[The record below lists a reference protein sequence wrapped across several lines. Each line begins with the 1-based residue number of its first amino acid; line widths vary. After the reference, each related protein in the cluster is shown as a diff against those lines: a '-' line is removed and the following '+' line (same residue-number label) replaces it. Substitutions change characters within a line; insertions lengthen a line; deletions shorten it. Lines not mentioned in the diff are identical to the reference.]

1 MMGLD
6 EAFDAIAWRLARHAV
21 DVVRYQP
28 RQLDLALAC
37 GVWQPETAPAARWL
51 AEARNYPG
59 VVQALGLPHAAL
71 RAVAGVA
78 ARWFGPT
85 ASVLVRWSGGAV
97 AATSDQSI
105 ALALQRRF
113 RSRVHPG
120 MLVPHLHA
128 VAVLAAD
135 MRGFSHLTRELED
148 TQYLADLVGE
158 YLSELTRIVE
168 AHRGVVFQYTGDGL
182 LALFLPE
189 LAAASPAEMLARL
202 TGVSTELHRAFGT
215 MHARWRAD
223 WRASGHTDLRVGLGL
238 GLCFGS
244 ATIGFLGPAGKK
256 QFGVIGEPV
265 NLAAYLCSQAAAG
278 TMLVDQGSF
287 VRAGAAAPDGER
299 IRLRAKKRHHR
310 IDALRILPRAS

>member
-1 MMGLD
+1 MPPRRSCPAGPCPSSRRTWSSPCRRWRPGRGWRAGSWCAEATTVQSLLQLVGAAPCLAGGHLRRGAPTPQRPAVESRLHGMMRKTGLAVHEVPATTVGRRARGGGEVMMGLD

-97 AATSDQSI
+97 AATSDQSL

-135 MRGFSHLTRELED
+135 MRGFSHLTR
-148 TQYLADLVGE
+148 
-158 YLSELTRIVE
+158 
-168 AHRGVVFQYTGDGL
+168 
-182 LALFLPE
+182 
-189 LAAASPAEMLARL
+189 
-202 TGVSTELHRAFGT
+202 
-215 MHARWRAD
+215 
-223 WRASGHTDLRVGLGL
+223 
-238 GLCFGS
+238 
-244 ATIGFLGPAGKK
+244 
-256 QFGVIGEPV
+256 
-265 NLAAYLCSQAAAG
+265 
-278 TMLVDQGSF
+278 
-287 VRAGAAAPDGER
+287 
-299 IRLRAKKRHHR
+299 
-310 IDALRILPRAS
+310 